1 MGRSKK
7 STAFLKECMAD
18 ALLLLMQKKPFDK
31 ISIQEIAEKAGVGR
45 ATWFRHF
52 SSKSDAVTFKL
63 VCLWE
68 QWCETHQL
76 QARSQYTLDNA
87 LDFFSFNYSIR
98 ALYRQLYD
106 ADLQPAI
113 YNAFSQIM
121 APQRPEDALECYR
134 NRFYSYGLFG
144 MMDEWIRRDYQETP
158 KEMVAIVT
166 RMLL

>member
-18 ALLLLMQKKPFDK
+18 ALLLLMREKPFDK
-31 ISIQEIAEKAGVGR
+31 ISILEITEKAGVGR

-68 QWCETHQL
+68 KWCESHQL
-76 QARSQYTLDNA
+76 QAHCQYTLDNA

-98 ALYRQLYD
+98 QLYRQLYD

-121 APQRPEDALECYR
+121 MPQRPEEELECYR

-144 MMDEWIRRDYQETP
+144 MMDEWIRRDYQESP
-158 KEMVAIVT
+158 EEMVAIVT
-166 RMLL
+166 SILL